1 MCKRCEYTGV
11 DSLKTIL
18 QQQQDDAMLDLV
30 GLCRVWRVYIY
41 SRTQMQVS
49 DPGFTL
55 SDDLVQV
62 HEEHVLKEAQ
72 APTGPVAPRD

>member
-1 MCKRCEYTGV
+1 MDRSPSITLYLRISIYLSIYLYT
-11 DSLKTIL
+11 
-18 QQQQDDAMLDLV
+18 
-30 GLCRVWRVYIY
+30 YIY
-41 SRTQMQVS
+41 ICSRTQMQVS